1 MDIADFRSFAI
12 ASAEQYYQ
20 FLEREGRGRA
30 TTHVRKIE
38 QKSGGFLLS
47 LDSRFS
53 VSGEA
58 FENLIFLLHG
68 KEYSSH
74 QLNPISYDRQA
85 ATLFIRPSDPY
96 LIQLI
101 ASASARD
108 LLICSDL
115 KFLVR
120 RVRDWYDRFG
130 FSVHLSRPAPSV
142 PLPQSF
148 FGDPPTPEQHEA
160 ICGALTQPFSYI
172 WGAPGTG
179 KTRCVLANC
188 VIACLLAG
196 KRVLLVAPTNNA
208 VEQMLFGLMP
218 VLKQAGFSTD
228 QVLRLGVPSAKF
240 ARQYPSACESAGLG
254 SRKASID
261 RQLNIYRDCLALRKE
276 AERLDSLVQRS
287 SPWSDRAAQLHRTYM
302 EANMQLQSQRQELLL
317 LHSQQ
322 ALSSREME
330 RLLRDIRVTE
340 STVHSLQFR
349 LRKILRPNSFREQE
363 RKLSE
368 LYRSL
373 AAQKVLAQD
382 LLIKIPA
389 AADRVSRSDELLR
402 ACAAAAQDLTDEIS
416 AAVRFSP
423 TLTQSLPPVDPRSSI
438 PLSHSFFAALD
449 AAVQQNHQLQEQY
462 EAYTDLADAELS
474 ARIDALVRERSSLEN
489 ADQLQF
495 EGKCIVAATID
506 RYISTFYPGND
517 CKYAPDH
524 LFVDEAS
531 YCSLIKAA
539 ALLSSN
545 IPIIFLGDHMQL
557 PPVCE
562 MKDELLN
569 GAAAPIFL
577 WSQSAI
583 YLEDIFTKPFDQML
597 SDYRNR
603 TEPVF
608 GDMPKYSL
616 TLTHRFG
623 NAISAVLARSVYS
636 SDFRS
641 ADPEGTSILVL
652 DAPRV
657 SSGDRQSISE
667 ANAIAH
673 YLASAHPQD
682 FAILTPYRRQRNLLL
697 QRFPAAAKEGRVL
710 TVHASQGREWDTLIF
725 SPVDNEPSQLWY
737 ANSLCPG
744 SRGKAVINTAISR
757 ARKRLVLVCDCSF
770 WDQYPN
776 QLITQLIASANT
788 SPRP

>member
-1 MDIADFRSFAI
+1 M
-12 ASAEQYYQ
+12 
-20 FLEREGRGRA
+20 
-30 TTHVRKIE
+30 
-38 QKSGGFLLS
+38 
-47 LDSRFS
+47 
-53 VSGEA
+53 
-58 FENLIFLLHG
+58 IFLLHG

-302 EANMQLQSQRQELLL
+302 EASMQLQSQRQELLL
-317 LHSQQ
+317 LHSRQ

-330 RLLRDIRVTE
+330 QLLRDIRVTE

-449 AAVQQNHQLQEQY
+449 ASKTTSCRSSMKHIPTWQMPNCPPGSMLWSGNAPLSKMPTSSSSRENASSPRRSTDTSVLFIPETTANMPRTISLWTRPATAVSSKLPRCSPPISPSPSSV
-462 EAYTDLADAELS
+462 TTCSSRLS
-474 ARIDALVRERSSLEN
+474 A
-489 ADQLQF
+489 
-495 EGKCIVAATID
+495 K
-506 RYISTFYPGND
+506 
-517 CKYAPDH
+517 
-524 LFVDEAS
+524 
-531 YCSLIKAA
+531 
-539 ALLSSN
+539 
-545 IPIIFLGDHMQL
+545 
-557 PPVCE
+557 
-562 MKDELLN
+562 
-569 GAAAPIFL
+569 
-577 WSQSAI
+577 
-583 YLEDIFTKPFDQML
+583 
-597 SDYRNR
+597 
-603 TEPVF
+603 
-608 GDMPKYSL
+608 
-616 TLTHRFG
+616 
-623 NAISAVLARSVYS
+623 
-636 SDFRS
+636 
-641 ADPEGTSILVL
+641 
-652 DAPRV
+652 
-657 SSGDRQSISE
+657 
-667 ANAIAH
+667 
-673 YLASAHPQD
+673 
-682 FAILTPYRRQRNLLL
+682 
-697 QRFPAAAKEGRVL
+697 
-710 TVHASQGREWDTLIF
+710 
-725 SPVDNEPSQLWY
+725 
-737 ANSLCPG
+737 
-744 SRGKAVINTAISR
+744 
-757 ARKRLVLVCDCSF
+757 
-770 WDQYPN
+770 
-776 QLITQLIASANT
+776 
-788 SPRP
+788 